1 MAPRMPRDCHGA
13 ADPNSYSPRT
23 SSNRSEDHLPR
34 AHDVGDTAII
44 GKEAFF
50 RSMGLRMKGCQF
62 GYTTLD
68 GVRRTK
74 KINVPREVKLRDCS
88 VVVPGAMC
96 RICGKY
102 FKCVTDVNA
111 HAASRHR
118 QYETNGVV
126 VSGELS
132 CARDSSRGREAS
144 PKPAEQQATIPKGK
158 SPGAKPGGKLRLTLR
173 IGAEVVVR
181 RDMKRKH
188 LRIHTDIATQTE
200 SAHRVEELIM
210 RKCESSVPRIDLP
223 VLDNSPCQC
232 CTSSMRVVNS
242 TNQYLAGNIVACK
255 DTDCEASATNKGSPA
270 LDRLAESC
278 ATSTGEK
285 VNGAPVSPSNV
296 TRTVARNDT
305 AGMLCFRVGNP
316 DELSARHYL
325 SPVSDLNDN
334 SWLTSCSSVRNDNPE
349 IVSDD
354 SGILSEQAA
363 ESLEKDINANETPR
377 EKPFE
382 KQSLRNLGAT
392 SPVVV
397 PIIIPIIVSNNDTTP
412 PANKIQHRPPIPSQQ
427 RNPTP
432 PFVAERNADDEVQ
445 EVLRIIRGHAISEGI
460 NHESPN
466 RSEQEM
472 LLRDAIKDMLQMEE
486 QGWHLLERGDTAEPA
501 RKRRRAGGKSDTR
514 NGNANDDSVRRKKR
528 ATAQPSFDGNV
539 IRSVSNENYVSST
552 KELLAMVQKSSQ
564 SRVCITDS
572 VKENVM
578 MFNGNINVPSEVLH
592 RYGINYYNEPF
603 EINNN
608 TETVQGTVNRFLV
621 PCSGGTENRGSRPT
635 VIDLVNDTDE

>member
-1 MAPRMPRDCHGA
+1 MPRDCHSA

-23 SSNRSEDHLPR
+23 SSNCGENHLPR
-34 AHDVGDTAII
+34 AHDVGDTAITR
-44 GKEAFF
+44 KEAFF
-50 RSMGLRMKGCQF
+50 RSMGLQMKGCQY

-68 GVRRTK
+68 GVHRTK
-74 KINVPREVKLRDCS
+74 KINVPCEVQLRDCS
-88 VVVPGAMC
+88 VVIPGAMC

-102 FKCVTDVNA
+102 FKCVTDVSA

-118 QYETNGVV
+118 QYQTNDFV
-126 VSGELS
+126 VSSELS
-132 CARDSSRGREAS
+132 CTRDSSRAWEAS
-144 PKPAEQQATIPKGK
+144 PKSAEQATIPTGK
-158 SPGAKPGGKLRLTLR
+158 SPGTKSSGKLRLTLR
-173 IGAEVVVR
+173 IGAEVVAR
-181 RDMKRKH
+181 RAMKRKH
-188 LRIHTDIATQTE
+188 LRIHTSTDIATQTE
-200 SAHRVEELIM
+200 STHRVEELIM
-210 RKCESSVPRIDLP
+210 RKCESAAPRIDLP

-232 CTSSMRVVNS
+232 CTSSMHVVNS
-242 TNQYLAGNIVACK
+242 TNQYLAGNIVASK
-255 DTDCEASATNKGSPA
+255 DTDCEASATNKGSP
-270 LDRLAESC
+270 DSDWLAESC

-296 TRTVARNDT
+296 TQTVEQNDT
-305 AGMLCFRVGNP
+305 AGMFCFRDGNP
-316 DELSARHYL
+316 DELFTPHYL

-334 SWLTSCSSVRNDNPE
+334 SWVTSYSSVRNDNAE

-354 SGILSEQAA
+354 SGISSEQTVHFP
-363 ESLEKDINANETPR
+363 EKDINANENPR
-377 EKPFE
+377 EKLFE
-382 KQSLRNLGAT
+382 KQSLQNSGAT
-392 SPVVV
+392 SPVIV
-397 PIIIPIIVSNNDTTP
+397 PIIIPIIVSNNDTP

-432 PFVAERNADDEVQ
+432 PFVAERNTDDEVQ
-445 EVLRIIRGHAISEGI
+445 EVLRIIRGQAISEEI

-472 LLRDAIKDMLQMEE
+472 LLRDAIRDMLQMEE

-501 RKRRRAGGKSDTR
+501 RKRRRAAGKSDAR
-514 NGNANDDSVRRKKR
+514 NGNGNDDSGRRKKK

-539 IRSVSNENYVSST
+539 IRSIANENYVSST
-552 KELLAMVQKSSQ
+552 KELFAKVQKSSQ
-564 SRVCITDS
+564 GRVCITDN

-578 MFNGNINVPSEVLH
+578 MFNNNVNVPSEVLH

-608 TETVQGTVNRFLV
+608 TETVQGSVNRFLV
-621 PCSGGTENRGSRPT
+621 PCSGGTENRGNRPT